1 MNLPKKRPAEIGLS
15 DTELAIRWQDGSESR
30 YSLEE
35 LRRNCPCA
43 QCRALREEPGVQAP
57 PAPGP
62 LELPMLSD
70 TAATAT
76 ARAAGWELVG
86 RYGLRLT
93 WADGHDHGIY
103 TFEYLREQG

>member
-1 MNLPKKRPAEIGLS
+1 MNKKRPAEIGLR
-15 DTELAIRWQDGSESR
+15 DDELAIRWQDGSDSR
-30 YSLEE
+30 YALEAF
-35 LRRNCPCA
+35 RRNCPCA
-43 QCRALREEPGVQAP
+43 LCRALREEPGVRTP

-62 LELPMLSD
+62 LELPMLND
-70 TAATAT
+70 TAASAT
-76 ARAAGWELVG
+76 SQASGWALVG